1 MKYNQ
6 SYAGI
11 GGIRHSSFM
20 CSKRRWHAISF
31 LVVTVSIYRH
41 ILKKKRMEKNMSTT
55 IVLDAGHG
63 GYDFGASYQGR
74 SEKEDALK
82 LTLAVGKILS
92 DGGYE
97 VVYTR
102 TTDIYQS
109 PFEKA
114 QIANQSKADYFISFH
129 RNSGPMP
136 NAYHGVEGL
145 VFSESDLVVLRKTN
159 MPAVLMEVGFVNS
172 DVDNRLF
179 DSKFEEIANAIATGI
194 MESVPLQEKGYAIQ
208 IGLFKYESNADYQAE
223 LAKDAG
229 FDAEIAYEE
238 PYYAVRIPAGDS
250 LEDATRLQN
259 RQKRL
264 EFDTLLI
271 TV

>member
-1 MKYNQ
+1 
-6 SYAGI
+6 
-11 GGIRHSSFM
+11 
-20 CSKRRWHAISF
+20 
-31 LVVTVSIYRH
+31 
-41 ILKKKRMEKNMSTT
+41 MEKNMSTT

-136 NAYHGVEGL
+136 NAYHGAEGL
-145 VFSESDLVVLRKTN
+145 VFSESDLVTNGIAKSVNKELETVGFQNLGIEARPNLVVLRKTN

-179 DSKFEEIANAIATGI
+179 DSKFEEIANAIAAGI

-229 FDAEIAYEE
+229 FDAENAYEE

-259 RQKRL
+259 RLKRL
-264 EFDTLLI
+264 GFDTLLI